1 MRVGIYG
8 GTFDPPHLGHMKAAQ
23 AALEI
28 LELDELLFIPAGL
41 PPHKE
46 LAENSAPEADRLA
59 MTALMADGMGDK
71 RVSVSDL
78 ELKREGRSY
87 TADTLRA
94 IHASRPDDELFLLM
108 GTDMFLT
115 LQNWREPQVICDLA
129 TLVPFARTES
139 DTDELFRIQGE
150 YLDRT
155 FGARTC
161 AIQLPQITELASTD
175 LRRTLSDGSLSDKLW
190 CQVYGYIL
198 LHDLY
203 GVTAD
208 LKHLDIEQLRAVS
221 YAMMKA
227 KRIPHVRGCEEEA
240 VKLALRWGADPELC
254 RRAGILHDCTKY
266 WELEEHLAL
275 CDQYGMELDEL
286 ERQASK
292 LLHSKTG
299 SLIARHVFGEC
310 DEVCDAIFWHT
321 TGRADMTLMEKILY
335 IADYIEVTR
344 DFPEVVPLRELAYQD
359 LDAALYMG
367 AQLTMEEM
375 REKKRVLHPNTVA
388 CHAQLRE
395 KYGYH
400 DQSE

>member
-23 AALEI
+23 AALSM
-28 LELDELLFIPAGL
+28 LELDELILIPAGL

-46 LAENSAPEADRLA
+46 LAENSASEHDRLA
-59 MTALMADGMGDK
+59 MTRLMVDGMRDA
-71 RVSVSDL
+71 RVSVSAMEL
-78 ELKREGRSY
+78 ERDGRSY

-94 IHASRPDDELFLLM
+94 IHESRPDDELFLLM

-115 LQNWREPQVICDLA
+115 LQSWREPQVICDLA

-139 DTDELFRIQGE
+139 DTGEMFRIQGE
-150 YLDRT
+150 YLDHT

-175 LRRTLSDGSLSDKLW
+175 LRRELAAGKLADKLW

-198 LHDLY
+198 LHGLY
-203 GVTAD
+203 GTTVD
-208 LKHLDIEQLRAVS
+208 LKHLSDEDLRAAS

-240 VKLALRWGADPELC
+240 VKLALHWGSDPDLC

-266 WELEEHLAL
+266 WELDEHLAL
-275 CDQYGMELDEL
+275 CRQYGVELDEL
-286 ERQASK
+286 EQQASK

-344 DFPEVVPLRELAYQD
+344 DFPEVVPLRELAYQN
-359 LDAALYMG
+359 LDAALFMG
-367 AQLTMEEM
+367 TQLTMEEM

-388 CHAQLRE
+388 CHSQLRE
-395 KYGYH
+395 KYGFH
-400 DQSE
+400 DQ